1 VKKTLLKKTVATA
14 FLILSILF
22 IATISS
28 ASAAGSI
35 TLTPNAQAPG
45 GTVTVTGTGFGATK
59 PIGIGLG
66 SEIAVTG
73 EDHTPNGAGTGPWM
87 TRTNHY
93 PLKPGSMLFHSNIVG
108 ASETDFT
115 DKGDGTFSTSSTYD
129 AGSWLYYPTGVF
141 GRSSTMDLSGSEVI
155 FTATYKYFQ
164 YNVTPPGNP
173 NSTSTGAFTLT
184 TTVPTGLANGNY
196 NVTAIDTSGN
206 IATAVL
212 TVNSAIPEVMPLGTI
227 MLLTIFAVAAGSWYV
242 RRRPTAATIVP

>member
-1 VKKTLLKKTVATA
+1 MLLKKTVATT
-14 FLILSILF
+14 FLILSILSM
-22 IATISS
+22 ATISS

-45 GTVTVTGTGFGATK
+45 GTVTVTGTGFSATK
-59 PIGIGLG
+59 LIGIGLG

-73 EDHTPNGAGTGPWM
+73 EAHTPNGTGTGPWM
-87 TRTNHY
+87 TKTNHY
-93 PLKPGSMLFHSNIVG
+93 PIKPGSFSFHSNVVG
-108 ASETDFT
+108 SSETDFT
-115 DKGDGTFSTSSTYD
+115 DRGDGTFSTTSTYD

-141 GRSSTMDLSGSEVI
+141 GRSSTMDLSSSEVI
-155 FTATYKYFQ
+155 FTAAYKYYQ
-164 YNVTPPGNP
+164 HNLTPTGNP
-173 NSTSTGAFTLT
+173 NSTSTGTFTLT

-227 MLLTIFAVAAGSWYV
+227 MLLTIFAVAAGSWYF
-242 RRRPTAATIVP
+242 RKRPTTATILP

>member
-1 VKKTLLKKTVATA
+1 L
-14 FLILSILF
+14 LSILSVA
-22 IATISS
+22 IIST

-35 TLTPNAQAPG
+35 TLNPTAQAPG
-45 GTVTVTGTGFGATK
+45 ATVTVTGTGFGATK
-59 PIGIGLG
+59 LIGIGLG

-73 EDHTPNGAGTGPWM
+73 ENHTPNGTGTGPWM
-87 TRTNHY
+87 TRTNNY
-93 PLKPGSMLFHSNIVG
+93 PLKPGSMLFHSSIVD

-155 FTATYKYFQ
+155 FTATYKYYQ

-184 TTVPTGLANGNY
+184 ITVPTGLANGNY

-212 TVNSAIPEVMPLGTI
+212 TVNNAIPEVLPVGTL
-227 MLLTIFAVAAGSWYV
+227 MLLVMLAVAAGSWYF
-242 RRRPTAATIVP
+242 RKRPTIVTRTL